1 MDYETRVS
9 KLIALHFSG
18 LITECEEEELQNLL
32 RENPTTATLF
42 LRLRE
47 DDMFRESYL
56 QQKKW
61 DVEKAIL
68 KFDTLS
74 GYFHV
79 WRITAYGKKQNRDSC
94 YNGV

>member
-42 LRLRE
+42 PDFVIAYPKILRQR
-47 DDMFRESYL
+47 
-56 QQKKW
+56 
-61 DVEKAIL
+61 V
-68 KFDTLS
+68 
-74 GYFHV
+74 
-79 WRITAYGKKQNRDSC
+79 
-94 YNGV
+94 

>member
-42 LRLRE
+42 LPLE
-47 DDMFRESYL
+47 
-56 QQKKW
+56 
-61 DVEKAIL
+61 
-68 KFDTLS
+68 LS
-74 GYFHV
+74 RG
-79 WRITAYGKKQNRDSC
+79 
-94 YNGV
+94 